1 MRKLTEQF
9 SEWFDG
15 QFLCSRDMAS
25 PLLLSENK
33 TMKGKYLRIKRVCL
47 FVIQNPKMDEE
58 SIRKE
63 IAMNFFVSMRC
74 SLDYLNYSKI
84 VLEKF
89 KESF

>member
-1 MRKLTEQF
+1 MKENENF

-15 QFLCSRDMAS
+15 QFLCSRDSAS

-47 FVIQNPKMDEE
+47 FLLMNPKMSDEDV
-58 SIRKE
+58 RKE

-74 SLDYLNYSKI
+74 ALDYLNYAKLVLDKYKRKI
-84 VLEKF
+84 
-89 KESF
+89 